1 MRLYH
6 RYPDAA
12 PLRRVYYCE
21 FWARDIERPGHTRLY
36 RFSTA
41 LIDKAAALKWAKEK
55 QRALNAGQAVTT
67 QRQPVE
73 MTIGDLE
80 QHYKAGATC
89 AEYVARR
96 NWHCLLNVLRVA
108 LGDNPER
115 RPVSVLSAETLL
127 AWRAKVQV
135 GSALRADRPAASAR
149 GAARILAQARSVF
162 SRDLR
167 TEYRL
172 AKLPLPASLHDFL
185 TLTGIKAPVK
195 LDYNKPDDIILAR
208 TFQALPEL
216 ETKDP
221 NLYVAIWLALGF
233 GLRKSEVSEA
243 RGDWFSP
250 VAGRM
255 HCTLPTQKNGTEAGR
270 IEIQNGAW
278 AHLAPHIEARGAVEY
293 ILTGHATERRE
304 EVFRRCSDWMRAL
317 GWQTQKA
324 FHEWRAYA
332 ICSVAEHTRS
342 LEYASKWARHADIT
356 TTQRSYGRYLD
367 IRSATEAP
375 LTLPTAATA

>member
-12 PLRRVYYCE
+12 PIRRVYYCE
-21 FWARDIERPGHTRLY
+21 FWARDLERPGHTRLY

-41 LIDKAAALKWAKEK
+41 LIDKAAATKWAKEK
-55 QRALNAGQAVTT
+55 QRALNAGQAITT

-80 QHYKAGATC
+80 AHYKQGATC

-115 RPVSVLSAETLL
+115 RPVTVLSAETLL
-127 AWRAKVQV
+127 TWRAKVTARCA
-135 GSALRADRPAASAR
+135 GADAELTAR

-167 TEYRL
+167 TEYRV
-172 AKLPLPASLHDFL
+172 AKLPLPASLHEFL

-195 LDYNKPDDIILAR
+195 LEYNKPDDLTLAR
-208 TFQALPEL
+208 TLQALPAL
-216 ETKDP
+216 EHDDP
-221 NLYVAIWLALGF
+221 NLFIAIWLALGF

-250 VAGRM
+250 IAGRI
-255 HCTLPTQKNGTEAGR
+255 HCTLPAQKNGTEAGR

-278 AHLAPHIEARGAVEY
+278 THLAPHLAKRGPVQHL
-293 ILTGHATERRE
+293 LTGHATERRE

-375 LTLPTAATA
+375 LRVAL